1 MSKTNRVC
9 AAWAA
14 LLTLVPQPGIAE
26 PVLSQD
32 RLSTCVAAQIAAN
45 APVADC
51 VNDAHATCLDYVSQ
65 APVAA
70 VQCFRQAKTDWAK
83 LLSEQIAGLRTLMEE
98 EPWTIL
104 EINARYDLMGNL
116 VQCDRMIELM
126 TLRTQDGEVI
136 ELQKARC
143 QATAS
148 GLAYMK
154 LALQTQAEKD
164 EK

>member
-1 MSKTNRVC
+1 MSKTIGVC
-9 AAWAA
+9 AGLGAVLA
-14 LLTLVPQPGIAE
+14 LMPQSSLAE
-26 PVLSQD
+26 PVLSQE
-32 RLSTCVAAQIAAN
+32 RMTACVAAQIAAN

-51 VNDAHATCLDYVSQ
+51 VTDAHATCLDYVSQ

-70 VQCFRQAKTDWAK
+70 VQCFRQAKTDWAG
-83 LLSEQIAGLRTLMEE
+83 LLADQIAGLRALMETE
-98 EPWTIL
+98 HWTVL
-104 EINARYDLMGNL
+104 EINARYDLVGNL

-154 LALQTQAEKD
+154 LALQTQAEEDK
-164 EK
+164 K